1 MAFAPRT
8 GCQEPLGG
16 RGTTQKRGALGP
28 NSDIQFQRAKLF
40 LLFQFRPTSL
50 GYLTSSSISFL
61 SFCPAWLKEPLNS
74 AAPIAQER
82 EDPVGHSGTWPSPW
96 EHPPANGP
104 SVTMRL
110 LLRRKTR
117 WPFWSWETVFLPI
130 ILESSND
137 SLFSFFF
144 SRIENYTEREFCSEF
159 LQLFQDSQYPYSR
172 IWQHLSLS
180 LYIYMPRCLSANS
193 SSMQLIDKH
202 AKLQFTTLWE
212 NVTLDRK
219 RNLSFFNCKMGVMG
233 LMWGLNETRYVRYLG
248 LCLALKGHNNT
259 FCAGP
264 ACA

>member
-16 RGTTQKRGALGP
+16 RGTTQKLGALGP

-40 LLFQFRPTSL
+40 LVFQFRPTSL

-144 SRIENYTEREFCSEF
+144 FTYRKLYGERI
-159 LQLFQDSQYPYSR
+159 LFGILTTFSGLP
-172 IWQHLSLS
+172 ISL
-180 LYIYMPRCLSANS
+180 L
-193 SSMQLIDKH
+193 
-202 AKLQFTTLWE
+202 
-212 NVTLDRK
+212 
-219 RNLSFFNCKMGVMG
+219 
-233 LMWGLNETRYVRYLG
+233 
-248 LCLALKGHNNT
+248 
-259 FCAGP
+259 
-264 ACA
+264 